1 MDTFLVR
8 TLLVPSTVV
17 LLGRWN
23 WWPSKMSRI
32 SAELPVGQP
41 PAAPEPAIP
50 SASGPADPGP
60 AGNGVAGGTTGPKQ
74 PDPLH

>member
-23 WWPSKMSRI
+23 WWPSKMSK
-32 SAELPVGQP
+32 V
-41 PAAPEPAIP
+41 
-50 SASGPADPGP
+50 PAD
-60 AGNGVAGGTTGPKQ
+60 Q
-74 PDPLH
+74 PTDQALDREGRPLASQAR